1 LSYLHARDLRQGR
14 YTGFFAEQLLLCVN
28 PVTAPLTLLGLWFYF
43 IDKQG
48 QRYRLLGWTFVTT
61 FVLFAVAGAR
71 SYYTAPLYPMLVA
84 AGCVQF
90 GRLAAGWRAAW
101 SRLAYT
107 VQWTVIVAGG
117 VSFGLLVMPVAPMN
131 SALWRITSKI
141 HDQFRE
147 EIGWPDLVQIVASV
161 YGSLSTQER
170 ETTGI
175 LAGNYAEAGALNLYG
190 PALGLPHAMSLT
202 NSFWYRGYDPRLPQA
217 VILVGFDLG
226 EGRRLFD
233 SCVLAAKSTKP

>member
-1 LSYLHARDLRQGR
+1 
-14 YTGFFAEQLLLCVN
+14 
-28 PVTAPLTLLGLWFYF
+28 
-43 IDKQG
+43 
-48 QRYRLLGWTFVTT
+48 
-61 FVLFAVAGAR
+61 
-71 SYYTAPLYPMLVA
+71 MLVA